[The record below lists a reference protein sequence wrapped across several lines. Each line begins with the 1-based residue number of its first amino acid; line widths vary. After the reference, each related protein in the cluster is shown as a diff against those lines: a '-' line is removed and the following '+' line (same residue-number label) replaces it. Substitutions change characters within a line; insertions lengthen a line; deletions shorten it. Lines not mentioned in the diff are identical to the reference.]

1 MHRQGQVH
9 CLPRWLPSERRKV
22 CALRPRRP
30 AVRVLGVDTS
40 LQQALRQVH
49 SIGAQQHRH
58 LPRLEWPLPAGD
70 ANASSDWGLPGC
82 PPCLAEAH
90 PAPLPLYPPTHA
102 CPCAPNT
109 HPAPIALA
117 GLCCSVCPTA
127 ASAAEL
133 GAAAHALL
141 ASGWWAPSVSS
152 ASTTAPVCRA
162 RNSIGTIGT
171 IRMIRGGWAAASA
184 HLTGSVAWPVGTIT
198 TAFKR
203 SASRWELMLPLA
215 VHPGP
220 PWLGRS
226 QQQPLV
232 MGMPWASQ
240 HNCRRHG

>member
-1 MHRQGQVH
+1 MQYPPLVVNGSRGGL
-9 CLPRWLPSERRKV
+9 CRSLGDSIRRSRRNWLGL
-22 CALRPRRP
+22 ALSRS
-30 AVRVLGVDTS
+30 AM
-40 LQQALRQVH
+40 
-49 SIGAQQHRH
+49 
-58 LPRLEWPLPAGD
+58 PRL
-70 ANASSDWGLPGC
+70 SSQSFDMGGIEPV
-82 PPCLAEAH
+82 P
-90 PAPLPLYPPTHA
+90 
-102 CPCAPNT
+102 
-109 HPAPIALA
+109 
-117 GLCCSVCPTA
+117 CSVCPTA